1 MTTYTFN
8 PGNQPVRVETMGGEP
23 WFVAKDVCDALT
35 ISNNRDAV
43 ALLDE
48 DEKLMSV
55 ITTSGQGRQMWLVN
69 ESGLYN
75 LIFQSRKPEARKFR
89 KWVTSEVLP
98 SIRRTGGYMMPGLQ
112 PRPLCSGYVKP
123 RDRSEHHAAFYRELR
138 RWVRLSDVAGIVVR
152 AGVTRSYVFQ
162 VLAGATMGVPVLEQL
177 AEAAR
182 LNRQRGLHSDIRTST
197 SKADEKLLQLCLNF
211 LPETANEEG
220 GAL

>member
-8 PGNQPVRVETMGGEP
+8 PGNQPVRVETIGGEP

-35 ISNNRDAV
+35 IENHRDAV
-43 ALLDE
+43 GRLDD
-48 DEKLMSV
+48 DERGSV
-55 ITTSGQGRQMWLVN
+55 VVDTLGGRQSVSAVN

-98 SIRRTGGYMMPGLQ
+98 AIRRTGGYMMPGLQ
-112 PRPLCSGYVKP
+112 PKPQRSGYVLP

-162 VLAGATMGVPVLEQL
+162 VLAGTTMGVPVLEQL

-197 SKADEKLLQLCLNF
+197 SKADERLLQLCLNF